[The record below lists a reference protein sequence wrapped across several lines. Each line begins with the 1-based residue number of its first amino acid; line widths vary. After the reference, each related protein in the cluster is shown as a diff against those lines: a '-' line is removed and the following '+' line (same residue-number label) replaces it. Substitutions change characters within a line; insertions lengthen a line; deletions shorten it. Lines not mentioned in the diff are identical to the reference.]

1 MSKKILIVDDE
12 PDVIIFLSAVL
23 EESGYS
29 TIGAKD
35 GIEGLELLRKESP
48 DLVLLDVMLPRKS
61 GMTMF
66 QELRQDEK
74 TSRIPVV
81 IVTGVS
87 EVMGVDF
94 KDFTYKQALADD
106 KTVTQAS
113 GSDKDPIPDA
123 YIEKP
128 IDPEELVRVIKEALK
143 E

>member
-23 EESGYS
+23 EESGYE

-35 GIEGLELLRKESP
+35 GVEGLELLRKESP
-48 DLVLLDVMLPRKS
+48 DLVVLDVMLPRKS

-94 KDFTYKQALADD
+94 KDFTFRPADD
-106 KTVTQAS
+106 KTAIQAP
-113 GSDKDPIPDA
+113 GPGKEPIPDA

-128 IDPEELVRVIKEALK
+128 IDPEELVKVIKDALK